1 MTSQV
6 DEKNISPA
14 QIRAARGLLH
24 LSADDLA
31 ETIGMTRQQL
41 TKIENG
47 HVSPRAETA
56 HKIHRALA
64 SMGIEF
70 MSNDGVAKRPPFMGF
85 FDGVDGWR
93 QFSDDRYH
101 TALAGN
107 TDFLS
112 CGGVQD
118 DFIKATGE
126 DYFNMHTAR
135 MVAIKGFTMR
145 ALRPL
150 SYTSPMSAGYVTH
163 RAIPDAQFPDS
174 TFYVYGNKLAL
185 ISHRPS
191 TKIFV
196 IEDSE
201 ISLSYRKQFDA
212 LWDAGRPLRVT
223 E

>member
-1 MTSQV
+1 MVTKPE
-6 DEKNISPA
+6 EKNISPA

-24 LSADDLA
+24 LSAEDLGA
-31 ETIGMTRQQL
+31 AVAMSRQQI
-41 TKIENG
+41 TKIEND
-47 HVSPRAETA
+47 HSAPRAETL
-56 HKIHRALA
+56 HKIFRELTAR
-64 SMGIEF
+64 GIEF
-70 MSNDGVAKRPPFMGF
+70 MANDGVAKRPPFMGL
-85 FDGVDGWR
+85 FDGVEGWR

-101 TALAGN
+101 AALAGN

-118 DFIKATGE
+118 DFIKATGV
-126 DYFNMHTAR
+126 DYFNMHTER
-135 MVAIKGFTMR
+135 MKGIAGFTMR

-150 SYTSPMSAGYVTH
+150 SHNSPLTAGYI
-163 RAIPDAQFPDS
+163 RYRLIPDELFPES

-196 IEDSE
+196 IEDKE
-201 ISLSYRKQFDA
+201 ISTSYRKQFDA
-212 LWDAGRPLRVT
+212 LWEAGRQVRGA